1 MASLMKKMNIID
13 SKSDLGFKKVFAERP
28 HLLMSLLNNLLPLSH
43 PIASLE
49 YLSPEL
55 TPDQEDG
62 KNTIVDVRCT
72 DTHGRHFIVE
82 MQVSKQ
88 SGFVKRVITNMTKV
102 YSRQLS
108 KVEPYILAKP
118 VFSLNLLDHALSA
131 NENKWFHHYTLTERE
146 LHEDYFDELN
156 LIVIELPKWKK
167 LNIFDLEKPKDRWL
181 MYLSDP
187 NMFSKFLTE
196 KELARFNEIS
206 EAIEVLETK
215 NFTPEQ
221 IRGYE
226 LYLDNMRTYVT
237 NMSEARREGLEMGIE
252 QGIKEGIAEGR
263 NQIMDNT
270 FAILEDLKNTTLS
283 IEQIAEKH
291 NVNVHYVQQ
300 LKKYSS

>member
-1 MASLMKKMNIID
+1 M
-13 SKSDLGFKKVFAERP
+13 
-28 HLLMSLLNNLLPLSH
+28 
-43 PIASLE
+43 
-49 YLSPEL
+49 
-55 TPDQEDG
+55 
-62 KNTIVDVRCT
+62 
-72 DTHGRHFIVE
+72 
-82 MQVSKQ
+82 
-88 SGFVKRVITNMTKV
+88 KRVITNMTKV

-118 VFSLNLLDHALSA
+118 VFSLNFLDHALSA

-156 LIVIELPKWKK
+156 LIMIELPKWKK

-226 LYLDNMRTYVT
+226 LYLDNMRVYVT
-237 NMSEARREGLEMGIE
+237 NMSEARREGIEEGMQDGIRK
-252 QGIKEGIAEGR
+252 GKEEGR
-263 NQIMDNT
+263 VQLIDDT
-270 FAILEDLKNTTLS
+270 ISILDDLESRTLT

-291 NVNVHYVQQ
+291 NVDLRFVER
-300 LKKYSS
+300 LSKSIDKG

>member
-1 MASLMKKMNIID
+1 
-13 SKSDLGFKKVFAERP
+13 
-28 HLLMSLLNNLLPLSH
+28 
-43 PIASLE
+43 
-49 YLSPEL
+49 
-55 TPDQEDG
+55 
-62 KNTIVDVRCT
+62 
-72 DTHGRHFIVE
+72 
-82 MQVSKQ
+82 
-88 SGFVKRVITNMTKV
+88 MTKV

-108 KVEPYILAKP
+108 KVDPYILAQP
-118 VFSLNLLDHALSA
+118 VYSLNLLDHALSN

-146 LHEDYFDELN
+146 LHDDYIDELN
-156 LIVIELPKWKK
+156 LIMIELPKWKK

-196 KELARFNEIS
+196 KELALYNEIS

-226 LYLDNMRTYVT
+226 LYIDNMRSYVT
-237 NMSEARREGLEMGIE
+237 NMSEARREGME
-252 QGIKEGIAEGR
+252 QGMEQGMEKGKKEGIAEGR

-270 FAILEDLKNTTLS
+270 FAILDEFKENTLS
-283 IEQIAEKH
+283 IEQIAEKFE
-291 NVNVHYVQQ
+291 VTIEYVQQ

>member
-1 MASLMKKMNIID
+1 MFQKMNIID

-55 TPDQEDG
+55 TPEQEDG

-72 DTHGRHFIVE
+72 DTQGRHFIVE

-88 SGFVKRVITNMTKV
+88 AGFVKRVITNMTKV

-156 LIVIELPKWKK
+156 LIMIELPKWKK
-167 LNIFDLEKPKDRWL
+167 LNTFDLQKPKDRWL

-196 KELARFNEIS
+196 KELSRFNEIS

-226 LYLDNMRTYVT
+226 LYIDNMRSYVT
-237 NMSEARREGLEMGIE
+237 NMSEARREGIE
-252 QGIKEGIAEGR
+252 QGIDQGKKEGKTEGKAEGF
-263 NQIMDNT
+263 QLSVL
-270 FAILEDLKNTTLS
+270 ILEELKVGIQS
-283 IEQIAEKH
+283 SVIADKYNIDIAMVE
-291 NVNVHYVQQ
+291 Q
-300 LKKYSS
+300 LKDLV

>member
-1 MASLMKKMNIID
+1 LFQKMNIID

-28 HLLMSLLNNLLPLSH
+28 HLLMSLLNNLLPLSN
-43 PIASLE
+43 PIISLE

-55 TPDQEDG
+55 TPEQEDG

-72 DTHGRHFIVE
+72 DTQGRHFIVE

-88 SGFVKRVITNMTKV
+88 AGFVKRVITNMTKV

-156 LIVIELPKWKK
+156 LIMIELPKWKK
-167 LNIFDLEKPKDRWL
+167 LNTFDLQKPKDRWL

-196 KELARFNEIS
+196 KELSRFNEIS

-226 LYLDNMRTYVT
+226 LYIDNMRSYVT
-237 NMSEARREGLEMGIE
+237 NMSEARREGIE
-252 QGIKEGIAEGR
+252 QGIDQGKKEGKTEGKAEGF
-263 NQIMDNT
+263 QLSVL
-270 FAILEDLKNTTLS
+270 ILEELKVGIQS
-283 IEQIAEKH
+283 SVIADKYNIDIAMVE
-291 NVNVHYVQQ
+291 Q
-300 LKKYSS
+300 LKDLV

>member
-1 MASLMKKMNIID
+1 MNIID

-88 SGFVKRVITNMTKV
+88 AGFVKRVITNMTKV

-118 VFSLNLLDHALSA
+118 VFSLNRLDHALSA

-146 LHEDYFDELN
+146 LHEDYFDDLN
-156 LIVIELPKWKK
+156 LIVIELPKWRK
-167 LNIFDLEKPKDRWL
+167 LNTFDLQKPKDRWL

-196 KELARFNEIS
+196 KELSRFNEIS

-226 LYLDNMRTYVT
+226 LYIDNMRSYVT
-237 NMSEARREGLEMGIE
+237 NMSEARREGID
-252 QGIKEGIAEGR
+252 QGKKEGKTEGKAEGF
-263 NQIMDNT
+263 QLSVL
-270 FAILEDLKNTTLS
+270 ILEELKVGIQS
-283 IEQIAEKH
+283 SVIAEKY
-291 NVNVHYVQQ
+291 NIDIAMVEQ
-300 LKKYSS
+300 LKDLV

>member
-1 MASLMKKMNIID
+1 
-13 SKSDLGFKKVFAERP
+13 
-28 HLLMSLLNNLLPLSH
+28 
-43 PIASLE
+43 
-49 YLSPEL
+49 
-55 TPDQEDG
+55 
-62 KNTIVDVRCT
+62 
-72 DTHGRHFIVE
+72 
-82 MQVSKQ
+82 
-88 SGFVKRVITNMTKV
+88 
-102 YSRQLS
+102 
-108 KVEPYILAKP
+108 
-118 VFSLNLLDHALSA
+118 
-131 NENKWFHHYTLTERE
+131 
-146 LHEDYFDELN
+146 
-156 LIVIELPKWKK
+156 
-167 LNIFDLEKPKDRWL
+167 
-181 MYLSDP
+181 
-187 NMFSKFLTE
+187 MFSKFLTE

-252 QGIKEGIAEGR
+252 QGMEKGIKEGIAEGR

-270 FAILEDLKNTTLS
+270 FAILEDLKNRTLS

>member
-1 MASLMKKMNIID
+1 
-13 SKSDLGFKKVFAERP
+13 
-28 HLLMSLLNNLLPLSH
+28 
-43 PIASLE
+43 
-49 YLSPEL
+49 
-55 TPDQEDG
+55 
-62 KNTIVDVRCT
+62 
-72 DTHGRHFIVE
+72 

-88 SGFVKRVITNMTKV
+88 AGFVKRVITNMTKV

-156 LIVIELPKWKK
+156 LIMIELSKWKK
-167 LNIFDLEKPKDRWL
+167 LNIFDLQKPKDRWL

-196 KELARFNEIS
+196 KELSRFNEIS

-226 LYLDNMRTYVT
+226 LYIDNMRSYVT
-237 NMSEARREGLEMGIE
+237 NMSEARREGID
-252 QGIKEGIAEGR
+252 QGKKEGKTEGKAEGF
-263 NQIMDNT
+263 QLSVL
-270 FAILEDLKNTTLS
+270 ILEELKVGIQS
-283 IEQIAEKH
+283 SVIAEKY
-291 NVNVHYVQQ
+291 NIDIAMVEQ
-300 LKKYSS
+300 LKDLI